1 MELTLREF
9 MKLAGEQRHIEL
21 YDFDDTDYISR
32 DLRRDCVKQET
43 YGGCTVVGVRT
54 LIRGDRSGGAQSV
67 LHVEV
72 QKPEDF
78 FEED

>member
-1 MELTLREF
+1 MVKLREF
-9 MKLAGEQRHIEL
+9 MELAENQRYIEL
-21 YDFDDTDYISR
+21 YDFDDVDYISR
-32 DLRRDCVKQET
+32 DLRRDSSKQET
-43 YGGCTVVGVRT
+43 YGDCTVVEVTT
-54 LIRGDRSGGAQSV
+54 LIRGDRNGGAQSV